1 LKADCGYGGER
12 LRKLEAELKATNC
25 ALWNVEDALREHEA
39 RGDFAASFVS
49 LARQVYK
56 TNDQRAALKKKI
68 NALFNSVIIEEKSYP
83 MYISDLRS

>member
-1 LKADCGYGGER
+1 V
-12 LRKLEAELKATNC
+12 
-25 ALWNVEDALREHEA
+25 LWNVEDALREHEA

-68 NALFNSVIIEEKSYP
+68 NALFHSVIIEEKSYP
-83 MYISDLRS
+83 MYISVLRS